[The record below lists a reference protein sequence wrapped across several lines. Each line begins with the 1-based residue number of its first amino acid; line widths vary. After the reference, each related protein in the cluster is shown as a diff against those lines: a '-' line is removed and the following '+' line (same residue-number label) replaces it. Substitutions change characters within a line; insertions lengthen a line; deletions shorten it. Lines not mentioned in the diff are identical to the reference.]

1 MSCDKN
7 KEMIGAYY
15 DGELEK
21 GSEAYVFTHLAECVE
36 CREYFKSLS
45 IISSSVQK
53 EAFPLELEERI
64 FGAIGKKTQN
74 NKSRLFKRI
83 FVPVTYAVTI
93 LLIVLSVFLFNR
105 ITDYKD
111 QIELVSRQ
119 VRAQNQTIEL
129 LFNSLPA
136 AQVDAKIN
144 NPVIVKA
151 KM

>member
-7 KEMIGAYY
+7 KEMIGEYY

-21 GSEAYVFTHLAECVE
+21 GSEAYVFTHLAECAE

-45 IISSSVQK
+45 IISSAVQK
-53 EAFPLELEERI
+53 EEFPSGLEERI
-64 FGAIGKKTQN
+64 FGAIN
-74 NKSRLFKRI
+74 NKSQNKRSHFLKRI
-83 FVPVTYAVTI
+83 FVPVSYAVTI
-93 LLIVLSVFLFNR
+93 LLIVLSVLLLNR

-119 VRAQNQTIEL
+119 VQAQNQTIEL

-136 AQVDAKIN
+136 AQVDAKIE